1 MPMEP
6 ETLSSPVFCAVDTAS
21 LDAALGLASQVLDI
35 VGGLKLGLEFYS
47 AQGPEGVRR
56 LSGLGCPI
64 FLDLKLHDIPNTVAS
79 AVRALVPLKPAFL
92 TLHAS
97 GGRAMLEAAAAAAR
111 ETAAEFEVPRPRL
124 LGVTVLTSLDEGDLR
139 DIGQDAES
147 LHQVDRLATLAID
160 AHLDG
165 IVCSPNEI
173 AHLRARFGPHFL
185 LMVPGIRP
193 GWASADDQKRVLA
206 PAEALALGADYLVI
220 GRPITRATDP
230 TAAARRIA
238 YELAGAK

>member
-1 MPMEP
+1 MDP
-6 ETLSSPVFCAVDTAS
+6 EALSSPVVCAVDTAS

-35 VGGLKLGLEFYS
+35 VGGLKVGLEFYS

-56 LSGLGCPI
+56 LAGLGCPI

-97 GGRAMLEAAAAAAR
+97 GGRAMLEAAVAAAR
-111 ETAAEFEVPRPRL
+111 ETAAELEVPRPRL
-124 LGVTVLTSLDEGDLR
+124 LGVTVLTSLDEDDLR
-139 DIGQDAES
+139 DIGQDPEP

-173 AHLRARFGPHFL
+173 EHLRARFGPHFL

-193 GWASADDQKRVLA
+193 SWASADDQKRVLS
-206 PAEALALGADYLVI
+206 PAEARTLGADYLVI

-230 TAAARRIA
+230 TSAARRIA
-238 YELAGAK
+238 YELAGA